1 MTADAGR
8 GISVTHAKLKPVT
21 DQNGAQLSEG
31 DKDAQAVEVQFN
43 PETLDITLSNNFKES
58 SGDSPTQLVDEA
70 SAQLSLELQFDT
82 TDTGVDVRQ
91 KTHEVAKFLK
101 PLDIT
106 MEVERGD
113 PLPPPM
119 VVEFDWGA
127 ILFQGYMDSYS
138 ETLEFFSHDG
148 VPLRAKVSV
157 SLTQQERSFDPRQ
170 GQDSEGNETGPYSN
184 DAVNNDPF
192 ASGAV
197 EQDVDPNA
205 PMDNAA
211 SAANGVENPRQPGVD
226 KVAMPEKSGQLG
238 RAPAAFAQAGASLG
252 AGLGGGLSAGIGA
265 GIGAGA
271 GISAVAGVDF
281 GASAGAGIGASAGA
295 GFGVSAGA
303 GFGASAGARFGAG
316 AGAVF
321 GGRRRVLRERY
332 DCCVLRALAE
342 AAETGTEAGE
352 PELGQ
357 RRRHGHNRQRDARRL
372 PQGPER
378 CEPFRQG
385 RHIHHF
391 RGGLIHAGDHRRSHS
406 RSHQARRS
414 GQDGAAAHRTAG

>member
-316 AGAVF
+316 AGAGF
-321 GGRRRVLRERY
+321 GAPAGAGFSAGAGASFGN
-332 DCCVLRALAE
+332 DTT
-342 AAETGTEAGE
+342 AAFSGLSLKPPKLELKPVSLSSANAAVTATTGSATLGGSLKAQSGASLSAKVGTSITFGE
-352 PELGQ
+352 
-357 RRRHGHNRQRDARRL
+357 D
-372 PQGPER
+372 
-378 CEPFRQG
+378 
-385 RHIHHF
+385 
-391 RGGLIHAGDHRRSHS
+391 
-406 RSHQARRS
+406 
-414 GQDGAAAHRTAG
+414 